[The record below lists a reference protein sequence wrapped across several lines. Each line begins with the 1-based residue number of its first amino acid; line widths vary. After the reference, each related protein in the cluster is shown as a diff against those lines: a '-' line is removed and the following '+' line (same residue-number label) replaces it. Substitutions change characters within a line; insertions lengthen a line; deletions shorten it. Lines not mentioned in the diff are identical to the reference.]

1 MPQIEEG
8 MFIRN
13 SKGLVV
19 DVPLS
24 LGRILVSEGKA
35 IEVDKKGKTV
45 LEQKQEKAK
54 KEVERIVK
62 KVDARTNS
70 V

>member
-8 MFIRN
+8 MLIRN
-13 SKGLVV
+13 SKGLIV

-24 LGRILVSEGKA
+24 LGRQLISEGKA

>member
-8 MFIRN
+8 MLIRN
-13 SKGLVV
+13 SKGLIV

-24 LGRILVSEGKA
+24 LGRILISEGKA
-35 IEVDKKGKTV
+35 IEVNKKGKTV